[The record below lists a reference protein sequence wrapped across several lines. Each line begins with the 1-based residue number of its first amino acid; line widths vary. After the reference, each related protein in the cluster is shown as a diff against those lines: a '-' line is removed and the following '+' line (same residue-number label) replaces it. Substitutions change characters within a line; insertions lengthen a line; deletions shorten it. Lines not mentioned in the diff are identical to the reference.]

1 MTDTTMLEVQTAR
14 ETHRKNSESS
24 IKDLMEPEGA
34 FRLKD
39 KVSQVCQILQSVRS
53 VHTEPCVD
61 STTTSLLKLQCLD
74 RATVD

>member
-24 IKDLMEPEGA
+24 IKDLTEPEGP

-53 VHTEPCVD
+53 VHTPALCGLYDHQPFEVTE
-61 STTTSLLKLQCLD
+61 S
-74 RATVD
+74 